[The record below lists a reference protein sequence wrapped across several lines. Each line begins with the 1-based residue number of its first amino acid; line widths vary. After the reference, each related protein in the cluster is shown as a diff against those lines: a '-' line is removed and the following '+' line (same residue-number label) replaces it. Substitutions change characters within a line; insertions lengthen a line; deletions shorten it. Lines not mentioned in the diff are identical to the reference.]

1 MNKLSFIIS
10 VFHTILGTSCRNQSV
25 TMKRIFGR
33 SGKEKED
40 EAEELSLDILLAH
53 KEDIITKVGILQ
65 CMNYTYIIIYIY
77 CIFQLK
83 NEYKTFL
90 IRKMAIEKDLVL
102 VEKQEL
108 ELR

>member
-1 MNKLSFIIS
+1 
-10 VFHTILGTSCRNQSV
+10 
-25 TMKRIFGR
+25 MKRIFGR

-65 CMNYTYIIIYIY
+65 YLNYTNIIVY

>member
-53 KEDIITKVGILQ
+53 KEDIITKVGILHYL
-65 CMNYTYIIIYIY
+65 NYTNIIITYHILYISA
-77 CIFQLK
+77 
-83 NEYKTFL
+83 E
-90 IRKMAIEKDLVL
+90 E
-102 VEKQEL
+102 
-108 ELR
+108 

>member
-10 VFHTILGTSCRNQSV
+10 VFHTILGRSCRNQSV

-53 KEDIITKVGILQ
+53 KEDIITKVGILHYL
-65 CMNYTYIIIYIY
+65 NYTNIIVY

>member
-53 KEDIITKVGILQ
+53 KEDIITKVGILHYL
-65 CMNYTYIIIYIY
+65 NYTYINVKFISNTPMDYSS
-77 CIFQLK
+77 
-83 NEYKTFL
+83 L
-90 IRKMAIEKDLVL
+90 IST
-102 VEKQEL
+102 
-108 ELR
+108 

>member
-33 SGKEKED
+33 AGKEKED

-53 KEDIITKVGILQ
+53 KEDIITKVSEL
-65 CMNYTYIIIYIY
+65 YIY
-77 CIFQLK
+77 HYILYISA
-83 NEYKTFL
+83 E
-90 IRKMAIEKDLVL
+90 E
-102 VEKQEL
+102 
-108 ELR
+108 

>member
-1 MNKLSFIIS
+1 
-10 VFHTILGTSCRNQSV
+10 
-25 TMKRIFGR
+25 MKRIFGR

-53 KEDIITKVGILQ
+53 KEDIITKVGILHYL
-65 CMNYTYIIIYIY
+65 NYTNIIVY

>member
-1 MNKLSFIIS
+1 
-10 VFHTILGTSCRNQSV
+10 
-25 TMKRIFGR
+25 MKRIFGR

-53 KEDIITKVGILQ
+53 KEDIITKVGILHYL
-65 CMNYTYIIIYIY
+65 NYTNIIIYY
-77 CIFQLK
+77 IFQLK

>member
-53 KEDIITKVGILQ
+53 KEDIITKVGILHYP
-65 CMNYTYIIIYIY
+65 NYTYIIYR
-77 CIFQLK
+77 IFQLK

>member
-33 SGKEKED
+33 AGKEKED

-53 KEDIITKVGILQ
+53 KEDIITKVGILHYL
-65 CMNYTYIIIYIY
+65 NYTNIIIY

>member
-33 SGKEKED
+33 AGKEKED

-53 KEDIITKVGILQ
+53 KEDIITKVGILHYL
-65 CMNYTYIIIYIY
+65 NYTYIIIY